1 MGDPSPN
8 SGKEPPEGQLC
19 AGPEQAGRGT
29 QGGGFFRVMKL
40 MEYLV
45 YLNVLGGT
53 GMWWRSCSW
62 IRSKYIENKQNEK
75 KYKTIMNFWGECCQG
90 KKKQS

>member
-1 MGDPSPN
+1 MGAPSPN

-19 AGPEQAGRGT
+19 AGPERAGQRHPERR
-29 QGGGFFRVMKL
+29 FFRVMKL

-53 GMWWRSCSW
+53 GTW
-62 IRSKYIENKQNEK
+62 
-75 KYKTIMNFWGECCQG
+75 
-90 KKKQS
+90 